1 MGFAPVIIGGLIL
14 YSIASIIFEELVRG
28 RRGYV
33 DRSASP
39 IPLWLVIS
47 LRCGIFLVVLLP
59 KQSIS
64 IVKVEIEDR
73 VLTLTKS

>member
-1 MGFAPVIIGGLIL
+1 
-14 YSIASIIFEELVRG
+14 
-28 RRGYV
+28 
-33 DRSASP
+33 
-39 IPLWLVIS
+39 
-47 LRCGIFLVVLLP
+47 VLLP